1 MDALFEVVVFLA
13 IATFGAALARRLGLL
28 APILLVVLGLALSF
42 LPFFPHVRLDPDLVL
57 VGILPPL
64 LYVAALE
71 TSVPA
76 FRLNLRPI
84 LLLAVGLVI
93 FTAFVVGTVV
103 HWFLP
108 ELPYAICL
116 ALGAVVAPPDA
127 VAATAVARRVG
138 LPRRVVTILEGE
150 SLVNDATALVLLR
163 VAIVAATATTG
174 GVGVGAVAREVV
186 VAAGGGILVGLLGV
200 VVFGYLHKRITDP
213 VLDNALSLIVPFAV
227 VFAAEE
233 IHASGVVA
241 VVVTGLGIGHKLPTL
256 LSAASR
262 LQVTAF
268 WRLIRFLLEGLV
280 FLLVGLQLPEV
291 VRDLD
296 EPFGSLA
303 AITAAVL
310 AAVFL
315 ARFVWVFPATY
326 LARLV
331 PRIRQRDPAPPVQF
345 PVVIGWAGM
354 RGVVTLAAALGL
366 PLTLADDTPYPRGL
380 LIWLA
385 FAVIVATLVGQG
397 ATLPWVARRLRLP
410 PDDPVQDALS
420 AAGVQQQASRAARD
434 RLDELAAGAPEA
446 VVERLRGLTTSRA
459 NLAWERLGGTER
471 ETPSQAYA
479 RLRQEMIDA
488 EREVFRAARDSGQIP
503 EEVPAPGRGGHGR
516 ARHHDRVPRLR
527 GRRQRGLGAPACLPD
542 LRARGL
548 LRLLAVPARHEALR
562 LHRAPGDAVDP
573 AGGVVALVLRGR
585 GDRLTQPTRRSST
598 CPVHVGRPGRSTVNG
613 SVAVKP
619 QRS

>member
-1 MDALFEVVVFLA
+1 MEALFEVVVFLA

-42 LPFFPHVRLDPDLVL
+42 LPGFPQVRLDPDLVL

-76 FRLNLRPI
+76 FKLNLRPI

-103 HWFLP
+103 HLFLP
-108 ELPYAICL
+108 DLPYAICL

-138 LPRRVVTILEGE
+138 LPRRIVTILEGE

-163 VAIVAATATTG
+163 VAIVAATAAGG
-174 GVGVGAVAREVV
+174 GVSVGDVGREVL
-186 VAAGGGILVGLLGV
+186 VATGGGILVGLLGV
-200 VVFGYLHKRITDP
+200 VVFGYLHKRISDA

-241 VVVTGLGIGHKLPTL
+241 VVVTGLGIGHKMPL
-256 LSAASR
+256 LMSAASR
-262 LQVTAF
+262 LQIGAF
-268 WRLIRFLLEGLV
+268 WRLTRFLLEGLV

-291 VRDLD
+291 VRDLN
-296 EPFGSLA
+296 EPLGFLA
-303 AITAAVL
+303 GITAAVV

-315 ARFVWVFPATY
+315 TRFVWLFPATY

-331 PRIRQRDPAPPVQF
+331 PRVRQKDPAPPVQA
-345 PVVIGWAGM
+345 PLVIGWAGM
-354 RGVVTLAAALGL
+354 RGVVTLAAALAL
-366 PLTLADDTPYPRGL
+366 PLTLAQDRPYQRQL
-380 LIWLA
+380 FIWLA
-385 FAVIVATLVGQG
+385 FAVIVVTLVGQG
-397 ATLPWVARRLRLP
+397 ATLPAVARRLRIP

-420 AAGVQQQASRAARD
+420 AAAVQQQASRAARE
-434 RLDELAAGAPEA
+434 RLDELSEGAPPA
-446 VVERLRGLTTSRA
+446 VVERLRGLVQSRT
-459 NLAWERLGGTER
+459 NLAWERLGGTDR
-471 ETPSQAYA
+471 ETPSQAYG

-488 EREVFRAARDSGQIP
+488 EREVFRAARDSGRIP
-503 EEVPAPGRGGHGR
+503 EEVLVR
-516 ARHHDRVPRLR
+516 AYR
-527 GRRQRGLGAPACLPD
+527 D
-542 LRARGL
+542 LDLEESL
-548 LRLLAVPARHEALR
+548 LRQEI
-562 LHRAPGDAVDP
+562 DE
-573 AGGVVALVLRGR
+573 
-585 GDRLTQPTRRSST
+585 
-598 CPVHVGRPGRSTVNG
+598 
-613 SVAVKP
+613 
-619 QRS
+619 